1 MPHFLQRPGLFGAIL
16 LSLIAAGG
24 VANAHPH
31 VFVDGR
37 AEIIF
42 DKQGRMT
49 AVRNIWEFD
58 RAFSA
63 FASQGLDKNG
73 DGTLSAEEL
82 APLARTNVESLQ
94 HYGFFT
100 VLSVGGKHLKLK
112 FPDQYFL
119 RAKAGQL
126 TLFFQLPLQTPTAPG
141 PSTTLEVYDP
151 EYFVAFTFVKD
162 KPITLFDAPT
172 GCVAAYHPPKPLNA
186 GIMAQLAAVPV
197 DQHDLPRALRDAA
210 LGLANV
216 FTMDC
221 PR

>member
-1 MPHFLQRPGLFGAIL
+1 MPHFLARIG
-16 LSLIAAGG
+16 LIAIAIAALAASAGS
-24 VANAHPH
+24 AWAHPH
-31 VFVDGR
+31 VFVNGR

-42 DKQGRMT
+42 DGQGRMT

-73 DGTLSAEEL
+73 DGKLSAEEL
-82 APLARTNVESLQ
+82 APLAKTNVESLK

-100 VLSVGGKHLKLK
+100 VLSVGQKHLKLK

-119 RAKAGQL
+119 RTKAGQL
-126 TLFFQLPLQTPTAPG
+126 TLLFQLPLETPTAPG

-162 KPITLFDAPT
+162 QPITLYDAPK
-172 GCVAAYHPPKPLNA
+172 GCAATYHPPKPLNA
-186 GIMAQLAAVPV
+186 SIMAQLAAVPV

-210 LGLANV
+210 LGLANI
-216 FTMDC
+216 FTMEC
-221 PR
+221 PQ